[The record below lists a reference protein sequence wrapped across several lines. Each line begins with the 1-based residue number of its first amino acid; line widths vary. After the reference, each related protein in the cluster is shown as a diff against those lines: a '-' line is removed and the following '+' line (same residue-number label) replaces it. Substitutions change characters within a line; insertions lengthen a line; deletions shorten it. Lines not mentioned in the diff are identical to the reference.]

1 MNAPRKC
8 DISGNGIPE
17 VARTMA
23 LDAVMNEW
31 DPQSI
36 PEIKEVTIYY
46 QYIGYFDMIN
56 GIKVHYRKCGK
67 FKHKQPASAKTK
79 KKTLKL
85 RKGEHINK
93 VLGRADDYVY
103 QLELRT
109 NLGQTLTVGDEN
121 GRVIEP
127 DLP

>member
-1 MNAPRKC
+1 MNARGKC

-23 LDAVMNEW
+23 LDALMNEW

-36 PEIKEVTIYY
+36 PEIKEITIYY

-56 GIKVHYRKCGK
+56 GVKVHYRKFGK
-67 FKHKQPASAKTK
+67 FKHKQPASANSK
-79 KKTLKL
+79 KMTLKL

-93 VLGRADDYVY
+93 VEGRASDYVY
-103 QLELRT
+103 QL
-109 NLGQTLTVGDEN
+109 
-121 GRVIEP
+121 
-127 DLP
+127 